1 MVHTYASKSTEFQR
15 ESGFVLNV
23 ERYEQNNGSLKVVKT
38 IYTTIPAYLTACL
51 L

>member
-1 MVHTYASKSTEFQR
+1 MAGLAKFQFNASKSTEFQK

-23 ERYEQNNGSLKVVKT
+23 ERYEQNNGSLKVVK
-38 IYTTIPAYLTACL
+38 AYLTGCL